1 MKSDLIIRRETT
13 TAIDEVCQ
21 RIPAAAQKYKFGV
34 IGTHDLKEKMTSK
47 GVPFDRECR
56 VFEVCN
62 PQQAKNILSLSMEM
76 SSVLPCRIAVYE
88 DAGHTVLA
96 TIKPTLL
103 VEMFGV
109 TSAGKI
115 AKEVEDTLTRIMEDA
130 AQQPGQA

>member
-1 MKSDLIIRRETT
+1 MKNDYLIKRTTT

-21 RIPAAAQKYKFGV
+21 RIPPAAQKYKFGV

-47 GVPFDRECR
+47 GVLFDRECR

-88 DAGHTVLA
+88 DAGRTVLT

-103 VEMFGV
+103 VGMFGLP
-109 TSAGKI
+109 AAKDI
-115 AKEVEDTLTRIMEDA
+115 AKEVEEMMIRIMEEST
-130 AQQPGQA
+130 QKK